1 MIHESLLTPKT
12 RVRPLSSVNSYMNL
26 KVSFVRETLSTLR
39 ADEWLLSSV
48 NSYAILKVC
57 FVCAVLSTVIAHER
71 LLSSASFYMI
81 LKAFAVFE
89 TVHSCVNPN
98 VIFKVFKSDSMIWH
112 VDSKVFLCVKLF
124 SH

>member
-1 MIHESLLTPKT
+1 MASLQCEL
-12 RVRPLSSVNSYMNL
+12 
-26 KVSFVRETLSTLR
+26 LR
-39 ADEWLLSSV
+39 DSQGLL
-48 NSYAILKVC
+48 C
-57 FVCAVLSTVIAHER
+57 CAVLSTVIAHER